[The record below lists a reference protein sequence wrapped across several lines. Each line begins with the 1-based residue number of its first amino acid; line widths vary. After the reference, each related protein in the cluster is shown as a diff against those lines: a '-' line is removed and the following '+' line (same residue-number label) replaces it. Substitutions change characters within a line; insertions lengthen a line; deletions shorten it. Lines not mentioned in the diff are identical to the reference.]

1 MQGLLPVPVESK
13 RIRLI
18 KENKDI
24 FEKSFG
30 IQISIDEQNFIVY
43 LKAVKETI
51 PYKFMKAKEAIEA
64 LSLGFAI
71 EDILMLSDDNIF
83 FERIDLTEIY
93 RDRRDLK
100 RIKAR
105 IIGSEGKIKLLI
117 EETTG
122 AKIAIGEKEVGIIG
136 DYEQVKTARE
146 AVEMIIAGKS
156 HRTLNN
162 FLRSESRK
170 LKRRRLEL
178 WEKTENIFRNEFS
191 N

>member
-1 MQGLLPVPVESK
+1 MQGVLPILIDSKKIKLLEK
-13 RIRLI
+13 N
-18 KENKDI
+18 KEV
-24 FEKSFG
+24 FEKSYSVK
-30 IQISIDEQNFIVY
+30 ISINKKDSLVY
-43 LKAVKETI
+43 LNATDITI
-51 PYKFMKAKEAIEA
+51 PYKFMKAKQAIEA
-64 LSLGFAI
+64 LSLGFSLD
-71 EDILMLSDDNIF
+71 DILMLSDDNIF

-93 RDRRDLK
+93 RNRRDLK

-117 EETTG
+117 EEITG

-146 AVEMIIAGKS
+146 AIELIIEGKS

-162 FLRSESRK
+162 FLRMESRK

-178 WEKTENIFRNEFS
+178 WEKYENVFHEDKV
-191 N
+191 